1 MRTIRNMQYLQATCL
16 DIDLEKK
23 EMKCANYF
31 TDEQFTHGY
40 DYLMIACGMRSRT
53 FKTPGLNE
61 ENHVFFLKNLWD
73 ARNVRSRLGE
83 CFERASSPYIA
94 PDERKRLLTFI
105 IVGGG
110 PTSVEFAGELH

>member
-1 MRTIRNMQYLQATCL
+1 MQ
-16 DIDLEKK
+16 
-23 EMKCANYF
+23 CASYF
-31 TDEQFTHGY
+31 TEEAFTHQY

-53 FKTPGLNE
+53 FNTPGLSE
-61 ENHVFFLKNLWD
+61 ENNVFFLKNLSD